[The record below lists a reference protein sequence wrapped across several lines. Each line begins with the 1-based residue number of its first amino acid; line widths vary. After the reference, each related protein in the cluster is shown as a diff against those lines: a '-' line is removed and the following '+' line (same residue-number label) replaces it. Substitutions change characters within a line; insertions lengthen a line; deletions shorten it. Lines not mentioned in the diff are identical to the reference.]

1 MPSSNA
7 TPTPITPPR
16 VPLIDPRTNLIDRTW
31 YLFFLSLLNAA
42 TTVYETENLG
52 PSPESLIASY
62 DAALRALAQ
71 NVDTQPLPAD
81 LSLEL
86 TKQVEAAGLI
96 DQSSALLSQIAELQ
110 KQIQDLQLLPPLP
123 NQVLWSNVINQPKLE
138 AYDLT
143 SAIALTTTPVL
154 LRPALVQ
161 SGNAGIEYN
170 ATTGEFIFAAAGSY
184 SLSLAVNATASAA
197 NQFVYIYSDNSFDG
211 ATWAVNV
218 NSGKTFE
225 LSNANTVQIV
235 YPQAIGRL
243 AGQRVRYWI
252 YSNGVKVTL
261 NTIALPGGVGVNV
274 PAIRIQFS

>member
-1 MPSSNA
+1 MPSPNA

-16 VPLIDPRTNLIDRTW
+16 VPLVDPRTGLIDRAW
-31 YLFFLSLLNAA
+31 YMFFLSLLNAA
-42 TTVYETENLG
+42 TTVYDNEDLA

-62 DAALRALAQ
+62 DAALQALAQ
-71 NVDTQPLPAD
+71 EVGTQPLPVD
-81 LSLEL
+81 LSAEL
-86 TKQVEAAGLI
+86 AKQVEAAGL
-96 DQSSALLSQIAELQ
+96 QNESSALLSQIAEMQ
-110 KQIQDLQLLPPLP
+110 KQIQGLQISPPTP
-123 NQVLWSNVINQPKLE
+123 NQVLWSNVINQPKIE
-138 AYDLT
+138 AYDLVAT
-143 SAIALTTTPVL
+143 IALTATPTL
-154 LRPALVQ
+154 LKPATVQ

-170 ATTGEFIFAAAGSY
+170 ATTGEFIFVAAGSY

-211 ATWAVNV
+211 STWTVNA

-225 LSNANTVQIV
+225 LFNANTVQIV
-235 YPQAIGRL
+235 YPQSIGRL

-252 YSNGVKVTL
+252 YSNSNKVTL